1 METFK
6 EYIKNKRILL
16 VGNSV
21 EIMNYRKG
29 GKLAKFIDDFDGVVV
44 RFGKGLPEIKV
55 QQKAVGKRTDVW
67 VGGTFRLP
75 MLHKEH
81 IRKLLKGSWVLFN
94 KNRMYLNRMVNT
106 NDKRIIKKCETDPNF
121 INKKFKV
128 MWTDKELINIYRE
141 FGYIPNEPESPRPS
155 TGFLTLLW
163 FHRTYFRHYK
173 QLNLIGFDFFAK
185 SADAVRHE
193 DTYAKPFSWHLPV
206 TKGALPHLASVER
219 SFALFL
225 EKNMFIRWH
234 KLSDLKEES
243 LKYSNYL
250 KEKVW
255 EKTDWETPETIEK
268 GGKLFVKG
276 HKK

>member
-1 METFK
+1 
-6 EYIKNKRILL
+6 
-16 VGNSV
+16 
-21 EIMNYRKG
+21 
-29 GKLAKFIDDFDGVVV
+29 
-44 RFGKGLPEIKV
+44 
-55 QQKAVGKRTDVW
+55 
-67 VGGTFRLP
+67 
-75 MLHKEH
+75 
-81 IRKLLKGSWVLFN
+81 
-94 KNRMYLNRMVNT
+94 MVNT